1 MSLYILDTDHMSL
14 IERLDNQAG
23 LQIQNRMDQVLSAS
37 DSAATTIITFEE
49 QVRGWMSR
57 LAKAKTI
64 SQQVYDYQ
72 KLNQLLENYRAIT
85 VLDFD
90 EKSGLQYQAL
100 LKARIR
106 IGTMDLKI
114 AATAIANDATLL
126 SRNLKDFNKV
136 PGLKVEDWAA

>member
-14 IERLDNQAG
+14 IERLDNRAG
-23 LQIQNRMDQVLSAS
+23 FQIRNRMDQVLSAS
-37 DSAATTIITFEE
+37 DSAATTVITFEE

-114 AATAIANDATLL
+114 AATAIANNATLL

>member
-1 MSLYILDTDHMSL
+1 MSLYILDTDHLSL
-14 IERLDNQAG
+14 LERFDNQAG
-23 LQIQNRMDQVLSAS
+23 YQIRNRMDQLLSAS

-49 QVRGWMSR
+49 QIRGWMSR

-90 EKSGLQYQAL
+90 EKSGLQFQAL
-100 LKARIR
+100 QKARIR
-106 IGTMDLKI
+106 IGTMD
-114 AATAIANDATLL
+114 
-126 SRNLKDFNKV
+126 
-136 PGLKVEDWAA
+136 

>member
-23 LQIQNRMDQVLSAS
+23 FQIRNRMDQVLSAS

-72 KLNQLLENYRAIT
+72 KLNQLLENYRTIT

-90 EKSGLQYQAL
+90 EKSGLQFQAL
-100 LKARIR
+100 QKARIR

-114 AATAIANDATLL
+114 AATAIANNATLL

>member
-14 IERLDNQAG
+14 LERLDNQAG
-23 LQIQNRMDQVLSAS
+23 FQIRNRMDQLLTSS

-85 VLDFD
+85 VIDFD

-114 AATAIANDATLL
+114 AATAIANNATLL

>member
-1 MSLYILDTDHMSL
+1 MSLYILDTDHMSSL
-14 IERLDNQAG
+14 ERFDSQAG
-23 LQIQNRMDQVLSAS
+23 FQIRNRMDQVLSAS

-64 SQQVYDYQ
+64 SQQVNDYR
-72 KLNQLLENYRAIT
+72 KLNLLLENYRTIT

-114 AATAIANDATLL
+114 AATAIANHATLL
-126 SRNLKDFNKV
+126 TRNLKDFNKV
-136 PGLKVEDWAA
+136 PGLEVEDWAA

>member
-14 IERLDNQAG
+14 LERLDNQAG
-23 LQIQNRMDQVLSAS
+23 FQIRNRMDQVLSAS

-72 KLNQLLENYRAIT
+72 KLNQLLENYRTIT

-90 EKSGLQYQAL
+90 EKSGLQFQAL
-100 LKARIR
+100 QKARIR

-114 AATAIANDATLL
+114 AATAIANNATLL

>member
-14 IERLDNQAG
+14 LERLDNQAG
-23 LQIQNRMDQVLSAS
+23 FQIRNRMDQLLTSS

-85 VLDFD
+85 VIDFD

-114 AATAIANDATLL
+114 AATAIAYNATLL

>member
-14 IERLDNQAG
+14 LERFDNQAG
-23 LQIQNRMDQVLSAS
+23 YQIRNRMDQLLSAS

-49 QVRGWMSR
+49 QIRGWMSR

-114 AATAIANDATLL
+114 AATAIANNATLL

-136 PGLKVEDWAA
+136 SGLKVEDWAA

>member
-14 IERLDNQAG
+14 LERFDNQAG
-23 LQIQNRMDQVLSAS
+23 YQIRNRMDQLLSAS

-49 QVRGWMSR
+49 QIRGWMSR

-90 EKSGLQYQAL
+90 EKSGLQFQAL
-100 LKARIR
+100 QKARIR

-114 AATAIANDATLL
+114 AATAIANNATLL